1 MIEPADFA
9 DPTLADFIQ
18 AHIDDMWPTAPP
30 ESQHPLSLE
39 ELQEPGVQ
47 LWVARSD
54 GVIVGTAALSRMPD
68 GDLELKTMRTEP
80 AARGRGVATALLE
93 HVLAEARSS
102 GAARIWLE
110 TGSMEFFAP
119 ARALYRKYVF
129 VECGP
134 FGNYGPDP
142 NSTFMV
148 RVLQTAS

>member
-1 MIEPADFA
+1 MTLTIEPADFA
-9 DPTLADFIQ
+9 DPALADFVQ

-39 ELQEPGVQ
+39 ELQRPGVR
-47 LWVARSD
+47 LWVARLD
-54 GVIVGTAALSRMPD
+54 GVLVGTAALSRMAG

-80 AARGRGVATALLE
+80 AARGRGVGTALLE
-93 HVLAEARSS
+93 RVLAEAGAS
-102 GAARIWLE
+102 GAKRVWLE

-119 ARALYRKYVF
+119 ARALYAKYGF

-134 FGNYGPDP
+134 FGDYGPDP

-148 RVLQTAS
+148 RVL